1 MITYPENVYRLLWAA
16 PFCLHDSSSG
26 AAMLVKLILEQL
38 VKRGMQCQAVS
49 AFTFDS
55 PNGTTAFPDFEKQ
68 MAQNVDWFNVTENG
82 VAYQYLKT
90 ASLSV
95 QSMTREEEAKFYRG
109 FLRAIEQFKP
119 DALLLYGGG
128 VLELSILAE
137 CKRRGIATVIYVL
150 NGNYAGDTFPNAD
163 LLLTEVPAS
172 ARQYYANSHVNM
184 LPTGSFIDPQKVLV
198 TGERKQNYITFIN
211 PQPSKGVSL
220 FLRLATMAKERHPDW
235 RFLVVESRGTWQQAL
250 EQYQCNPADFSN
262 VDVAQHTPDIRQV
275 YARTKL
281 LLVPS
286 LWYECFGRVA
296 AEAVMNGIPVLSS
309 TSGGLP
315 DAMNGGGLCI
325 PAPQHCHEDFT
336 YLPEAVELEAWM
348 EGIETILNPEHY
360 TEWQAKAR
368 EAGKAHDIEISTDK
382 LCAYLK
388 PLLDRRASWNPHYFM
403 R

>member
-1 MITYPENVYRLLWAA
+1 MITYPENGYRLLWAA

-26 AAMLVKLILEQL
+26 AAMLVKLMLEQL
-38 VKRGMQCQAVS
+38 VKRGIACQAVS
-49 AFTFDS
+49 ALTFDS
-55 PNGTTAFPDFEKQ
+55 PNGITAFPDFEKQ
-68 MAQNVDWFNVTENG
+68 MAQNVEWFNVADKG

-95 QSMTREEEAKFYRG
+95 SSMTREEEGTFYKG
-109 FLRAIEQFKP
+109 FLRAIEQCKP

-150 NGNYAGDTFPNAD
+150 NGNYAGDTFPDAD
-163 LLLTEVPAS
+163 LLLTEVQAS
-172 ARQYYANSHVNM
+172 ARQYYAKSRVNM
-184 LPTGSFIDPQKVLV
+184 LTTGTFIDPKKVLA
-198 TGERKQNYITFIN
+198 TGELQQEYITFIN
-211 PQPSKGVSL
+211 PHPSKGVSL

-235 RFLVVESRGTWQQAL
+235 RFLVVESRGTWGQAL
-250 EQYQCNPADFSN
+250 AQYQCEPADFSN

-286 LWYECFGRVA
+286 LWYEGFGRVA
-296 AEAVMNGIPVLSS
+296 AEAVMNGIPVVSS

-315 DAMNGGGLCI
+315 DAVNGGGLCI
-325 PAPQHCHEDFT
+325 PAPQHCHDDFS
-336 YLPEAVELEAWM
+336 YFPEAVELEAWM
-348 EGIETILNPEHY
+348 EGIENILHPDHY
-360 TEWQAKAR
+360 AEWQQKAQ
-368 EAGKAHDIEISTDK
+368 EAGKIHDIEMSTDRV
-382 LCAYLK
+382 CAYLK
-388 PLLDRRASWNPHYFM
+388 PLLARKASWNPHYFI